1 MDAPTVPYI
10 SADEMRAVDQGMV
23 SICGIS
29 MVQMMEHAGRL
40 LAVLAVQEFISLADS
55 HPVVVL
61 VGTGGNGGGGL
72 VCARNLSNWGFDV
85 RVVTS
90 RPASELWGVT
100 ALQFRISQRIGV
112 PAEVAENLTELPEA
126 RLIVD
131 TIIGYSLDGPPAGE
145 AARLIRLA
153 NENPSRVLSLD
164 IPSGVDATT
173 GEVFDPSIAAD
184 ATLTLALPKTAFK
197 SEPALRAAG
206 RLYLGD
212 IGVPPSLYGELGIEA
227 HPSPFV
233 TSSIV
238 RIE

>member
-90 RPASELWGVT
+90 RPASEFWGVT

-131 TIIGYSLDGPPAGE
+131 AIVGYSLDGAPTGQVARMIEMANKNAG
-145 AARLIRLA
+145 RI
-153 NENPSRVLSLD
+153 LSLD
-164 IPSGVDATT
+164 VPSGIDATT
-173 GEVFDPSIAAD
+173 GEVFEPSIQAD

-197 SEPALRAAG
+197 AKETLERCG
-206 RLYLGD
+206 CLYLGD
-212 IGVPPSLYGELGIEA
+212 IGVPPSLYLELGIEVYE
-227 HPSPFV
+227 SPFV

-238 RIE
+238 RLH